1 MAERVSSRFFRLVI
15 ADHVWEFSLFTLSNK
30 VGFEKSRSE
39 KRERERCRRRRSYH
53 MWPSMCRVPIHPFKE
68 NRPFR
73 NFFVPRHS
81 GPCSGSGLLFILFL
95 KEEHSMMLTEQVFFS
110 IRWSSSSYSLIL
122 ILRFSSLWSSGCV

>member
-1 MAERVSSRFFRLVI
+1 
-15 ADHVWEFSLFTLSNK
+15 
-30 VGFEKSRSE
+30 
-39 KRERERCRRRRSYH
+39 

-110 IRWSSSSYSLIL
+110 SLVVVIL
-122 ILRFSSLWSSGCV
+122 LAHSDNCDSRLWLWMRVEILD